1 MEERFGSDPWPTP
14 SQKFSHSF
22 QPSALHAS
30 SPALPPRNSQRTWPA
45 LLTLYLLAPLIGEVL
60 SGSTPPL
67 MFLHN
72 PFNLFYLPALYGS
85 GAILVRELV
94 RRRGLGWGSVL
105 LLGAAYGIL
114 EEGLVVTSWF
124 NPYWPD
130 LGLLASYGRLLDTS
144 WVWAVGLTIYHAVVS
159 ITLPIVLTEA
169 LFPSIAVQPWL
180 GKRRLRV
187 VTAWLTVTSL
197 LGLLGFGFL
206 AFRKQGYSHPPLM
219 YLGAV
224 FLAMAF
230 VWWGLHLSP
239 KMLAVATS
247 SAVPGPW
254 RLRVGAFAATC
265 AFFFLL
271 WVLPY
276 LIAFPIVLVAA
287 MGALV
292 VLASRWV
299 ARWSRRAGWGTSQ
312 RVALTSGVLCFFIL
326 LSPLI
331 EFGAIS
337 GRKITTGQTLFGL
350 IFLLAFVWLTWQVKR
365 QPAVHGGAK

>member
-1 MEERFGSDPWPTP
+1 MEERFGSDPWPST
-14 SQKFSHSF
+14 SQEFSRTSQPLSLHS
-22 QPSALHAS
+22 S
-30 SPALPPRNSQRTWPA
+30 SPALPPRKSQRTWPA
-45 LLTLYLLAPLIGEVL
+45 LLMLYLLAPLIGEVL

-169 LFPSIAVQPWL
+169 LFPSIADQLWL
-180 GKRRLRV
+180 GKRGLWV
-187 VTAWLTVTSL
+187 VTVWLTITSL

-239 KMLAVATS
+239 KLPTVATS
-247 SAVPGPW
+247 SAVPGFW
-254 RLRVGAFAATC
+254 KLRVGAFAATC
-265 AFFFLL
+265 AFFFSL

-299 ARWSRRAGWGTSQ
+299 ACWSRRAGWGTSQ

-350 IFLLAFVWLTWQVKR
+350 IFLLALVWLAWRVKR
-365 QPAVHGGAK
+365 QPAVPTD